1 MFVPSAKSKR
11 SLAGLFIISV
21 ILFIWVNNS
30 RMYVAEEFYEEKLEA
45 AKTMQLAIDT
55 IKDYRLSQGVVIDDV
70 NDPNKTGLIG
80 EKETLIITDRGSLTA
95 KLTSLNPNIS
105 ATVIEMLKKAKVK
118 KGDKVVLSCTGS
130 FPAMNIAVMSA
141 AKVLGLDLVMVS
153 SVGSSMFGASDPDFN
168 WLDMETL
175 LVEKGVFPY
184 KSVAASLGGGRDLGR
199 GLNIQGRKLIEASIE
214 KNQVTLVKEENLSAN
229 INKKMEILEAGL
241 GKKKAK
247 LYINVG
253 GGLSSLGTSKFG
265 NIIKPGYH
273 RYLSSTNNPL
283 KGTMFLFA
291 DKGTPVVHLLNVS
304 EIAEKYDLPVAPD
317 PLPEPGTGRVFED
330 ERYNIN
336 VVTIALIILL
346 VCIVAVIFFDHQE
359 LKLKEGEIN
368 I

>member
-1 MFVPSAKSKR
+1 MFIPSAKSKR

-45 AKTMQLAIDT
+45 ANLMQTAINT
-55 IKDYRLSQGVVIDDV
+55 IKEFRLSNGAVIDDV
-70 NDPNKTGLIG
+70 NDPNRTGLIG

-105 ATVIEMLKKAKVK
+105 ATVIDMLMKGRVK

-168 WLDMETL
+168 WLDMESL
-175 LVEKGVFPY
+175 LLEKGVFPY

-199 GLNIQGRKLIEASIE
+199 GLNLQGRILIEKSIE
-214 KNQVTLVKEENLSAN
+214 KNGVVLVQEENLSAN
-229 INKKMEILEAGL
+229 IAKKMELIEAEL
-241 GKKKAK
+241 GNNEAK

-265 NIIKPGYH
+265 NIIEPGYH
-273 RYLSSTNNPL
+273 RYLNSTNNPL

-291 DKGTPVVHLLNVS
+291 DQGTPVVHLLNVA
-304 EIAEKYDLPVAPD
+304 EIAEMYDLPVAPD

-330 ERYNIN
+330 ERYDIT

-346 VCIVAVIFFDHQE
+346 LCIVAVIFFDHQE
-359 LKLKEGEIN
+359 LKLREGEIN